1 MAGKIF
7 YRERSKLV
15 DGSKQPRYILVAVS
29 GVDLKVYGQHLRMT
43 ELKQIAEAVGAE
55 LVALGRGPKHGGG
68 EEFHKAI

>member
-7 YRERSKLV
+7 YRERHKLV
-15 DGSKQPRYILVAVS
+15 DGSKQPRYILVALA

-55 LVALGRGPKHGGG
+55 LVSLERGAKH
-68 EEFHKAI
+68 EKDA